1 MVQKLKPADLKQTG
15 KVVVG
20 LTGGFGSG
28 KSTVAHLFEELGA
41 FTIDA
46 DKLAHEALRQDS
58 PVFAQVAALFK
69 DAVKKATKEIDRKVI
84 AEIVFKDTAKR
95 KRLEAVI
102 HPYVFSRIV
111 EEAADSLPT
120 VVVIEVPLLFETGF
134 DQFCHFTV
142 VVKAPDA
149 AVNGRLLK
157 KNFTLCDVQAR
168 RKAQWPL
175 ADKEKRATYIIDNS
189 QTFQKTKRE
198 VQKIWHEL
206 LPVSKGVS

>member
-1 MVQKLKPADLKQTG
+1 MVQKLKSVDLKESG
-15 KVVVG
+15 KVVIG

-46 DKLAHEALRQDS
+46 DKLAHEALRKDS
-58 PVFAQVAALFK
+58 PVFPQVAALFK
-69 DAVKKATKEIDRKVI
+69 DAVKKSTQEIDRKKI

-95 KRLEAVI
+95 KRLEAII

-134 DQFCHFTV
+134 DQFCHLTV

-149 AVNGRLLK
+149 AVNQRLKNKGFTEIGR
-157 KNFTLCDVQAR
+157 A
-168 RKAQWPL
+168 
-175 ADKEKRATYIIDNS
+175 S
-189 QTFQKTKRE
+189 
-198 VQKIWHEL
+198 
-206 LPVSKGVS
+206 